1 MRLKSVCLRRKG
13 AVRWSFACFLSDLKS
28 HSIYFHSQINYSK
41 PLHLSN
47 TLSTR
52 TTHLHF
58 CFPYI
63 SLSIPPFPFI
73 PITPSL
79 AESTLSHLAFNHSAC
94 LLNQTTKTQLTNSIS
109 TIFPHPHPSHPSPSS
124 SSSYFFFLTKL
135 LYIHK

>member
-13 AVRWSFACFLSDLKS
+13 AVRRDFACFLSDLMS
-28 HSIYFHSQINYSK
+28 HSHLLHSLINYSK

-47 TLSTR
+47 TQSTR
-52 TTHLHF
+52 TTHFHS
-58 CFPYI
+58 CFPHI
-63 SLSIPPFPFI
+63 LLSIPPFPFI
-73 PITPSL
+73 SITPSL
-79 AESTLSHLAFNHSAC
+79 AESFLSHLAFNHSAC

-109 TIFPHPHPSHPSPSS
+109 TIFPHPHPSHPSSS